1 MLSALL
7 RSLRPAQWVKNLFVL
22 VPLVFAHRLDRVDLA
37 LRSAAAFAAFCAAAS
52 AIYLLNDL
60 RDREAD
66 RLHPVK
72 RLRPIAAGLLGA
84 PAALAAAVLLA
95 AAALAV
101 AWRLGPGFSTCL
113 GIYLVL
119 NVLYSLGLKRLVI
132 VDVMTIALGFVL
144 RVEAGALAI
153 GVEVSSWLLLCTIF
167 VALFLGF
174 AKRRHE
180 LALQPVSGTSTRAV
194 LEHYNLTFVDQ
205 MINVVTASTVVSYA
219 LYAVDPGTAARLGT
233 PYLVATVPLALFG
246 IFRFLFLLYQKSDIA
261 SPTEAILHDPPF
273 LINLALWGV
282 TVLVLIYGT

>member
-7 RSLRPAQWVKNLFVL
+7 RSLRPAQWVKNLFVF
-22 VPLVFAHRLDRVDLA
+22 VPLVFAHRLDRFELA
-37 LRSAAAFAAFCAAAS
+37 MRSVTAFAAFCAAAS

-66 RLHPVK
+66 RQHPVK
-72 RLRPIAAGLLGA
+72 RLRPIAAGRLGTGTAAAASALLGA
-84 PAALAAAVLLA
+84 FALALA
-95 AAALAV
+95 
-101 AWRLGPGFSTCL
+101 WTLGSGFSACL

-132 VDVMTIALGFVL
+132 LDVMTIALGFVL

-153 GVEVSSWLLLCTIF
+153 SVDVSSWLLLCTIF

-180 LALQPVSGTSTRAV
+180 LALQPASPGGTRAV

-219 LYAVDPGTAARLGT
+219 LYTVDPATAARLGT
-233 PYLVATVPLALFG
+233 RHLVLTVPLALFG
-246 IFRFLFLLYQKSDIA
+246 IFRFLFLLYQKADPV
-261 SPTEAILHDPPF
+261 SPTEAILRDPPF
-273 LINLALWGV
+273 LVNLVLWGA
-282 TVLVLIYGT
+282 TVLILIYGL